1 MLGNNSI
8 GSAPSLLDS
17 GEVASKVSTAGLDRR
32 INSQSLVDIMYD
44 GFYLV
49 FLLRNHYF
57 SNEPRHFRQ
66 KIYDFLDKFEIVY
79 QNIILL
85 YLIITARRG
94 RIKRKGLKRRKCCD
108 QTRAGC
114 DLYCAP
120 EGRISRF
127 RLHAGL

>member
-66 KIYDFLDKFEIVY
+66 KIYDFLGISK
-79 QNIILL
+79 
-85 YLIITARRG
+85 YLILHYRMNTLNKQLKQNFENGESTERG
-94 RIKRKGLKRRKCCD
+94 
-108 QTRAGC
+108 
-114 DLYCAP
+114 
-120 EGRISRF
+120 
-127 RLHAGL
+127 